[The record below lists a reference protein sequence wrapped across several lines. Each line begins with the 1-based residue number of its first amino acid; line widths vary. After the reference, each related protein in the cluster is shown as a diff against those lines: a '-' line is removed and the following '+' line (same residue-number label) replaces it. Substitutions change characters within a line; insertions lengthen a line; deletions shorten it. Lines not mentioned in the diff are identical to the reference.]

1 MLFDS
6 PNLTVTSDENDFFY
20 TMNITTIA
28 LIFVS
33 LLLTSCHTEYKQPS
47 PDKTI
52 HYVPQ
57 SSKQMNTTSPVF
69 LGQNVSQP
77 TPKIQHKVSQVQRQ
91 IDNNMVEYSGDM
103 YEQILEY
110 YDHQTVYYPL

>member
-69 LGQNVSQP
+69 MS
-77 TPKIQHKVSQVQRQ
+77 HKLTTKPMKLQRQ

>member
-1 MLFDS
+1 
-6 PNLTVTSDENDFFY
+6 
-20 TMNITTIA
+20 MNITTIA

-33 LLLTSCHTEYKQPS
+33 LLLTSCHTDIQQPN
-47 PDKTI
+47 TQ
-52 HYVPQ
+52 Q

-77 TPKIQHKVSQVQRQ
+77 TPKIQRQ
-91 IDNNMVEYSGDM
+91 IDNELVEYPPEM

>member
-33 LLLTSCHTEYKQPS
+33 LLLTSCHTDIQQPN
-47 PDKTI
+47 T
-52 HYVPQ
+52 Q

-69 LGQNVSQP
+69 LGQNLQQV

>member
-33 LLLTSCHTEYKQPS
+33 LLLTSCHTDIQQPS
-47 PDKTI
+47 NN
-52 HYVPQ
+52 Q
-57 SSKQMNTTSPVF
+57 SKQMNTTSPVF

-77 TPKIQHKVSQVQRQ
+77 TPKIQHK

>member
-69 LGQNVSQP
+69 LGQNLQQV
-77 TPKIQHKVSQVQRQ
+77 TPKIQHK

>member
-6 PNLTVTSDENDFFY
+6 PNLTDTRNENDFFY
-20 TMNITTIA
+20 NMNINNLTTIA

-33 LLLTSCHTEYKQPS
+33 LLLTSCHTDVQQPTS
-47 PDKTI
+47 N
-52 HYVPQ
+52 Q
-57 SSKQMNTTSPVF
+57 SKQMNTTSPVF
-69 LGQNVSQP
+69 IG
-77 TPKIQHKVSQVQRQ
+77 HKLTTKPMKLQRQ

-110 YDHQTVYYPL
+110 YDHQTVYFPL

>member
-33 LLLTSCHTEYKQPS
+33 LLLTSCHTDVQQPS
-47 PDKTI
+47 NN
-52 HYVPQ
+52 Q
-57 SSKQMNTTSPVF
+57 SNKMNTTSPVF
-69 LGQNVSQP
+69 LGQNLQQV
-77 TPKIQHKVSQVQRQ
+77 TPKIQHK

>member
-6 PNLTVTSDENDFFY
+6 PNLTDTRNENDFFY
-20 TMNITTIA
+20 NMNINNLTTIA

-33 LLLTSCHTEYKQPS
+33 LLLTSCHTDVQQP
-47 PDKTI
+47 TQ
-52 HYVPQ
+52 Q
-57 SSKQMNTTSPVF
+57 SSNKMNTTSSVF
-69 LGQNVSQP
+69 LGQNVSLP
-77 TPKIQHKVSQVQRQ
+77 TPKIQRQ

-110 YDHQTVYYPL
+110 YDHQTVYFPL

>member
-33 LLLTSCHTEYKQPS
+33 LLLTSCHTDIQQPN
-47 PDKTI
+47 T
-52 HYVPQ
+52 Q

>member
-33 LLLTSCHTEYKQPS
+33 LLLTSCHTDIQQP
-47 PDKTI
+47 TQ
-52 HYVPQ
+52 Q